1 VPERFAIVGAGAVGL
16 TLGARL
22 ARSGRDAVMLTRR
35 PEQARRIA
43 RDGIRVEDPATGETW
58 TQAVPARAE
67 PDWDAEALRDRTA
80 ILCVRTPQLDA
91 AAGALAR
98 IAPRALVAN
107 AQNDVDGDARLAAR
121 FPRVIGIVVRLTS
134 TRLDDAAVRAS
145 GAGRLVVGEHPAGAG
160 PETQRLAAALRAAGY
175 LVAVSPRIAEDR
187 WLKLCG
193 NLMSAPNALIAR
205 PDHTTR
211 AFVEIKARLLEE
223 AARVLAAAGIEAR
236 PCDAGDRTLPEEIAY
251 QRASLAAGT
260 SARALPI
267 YNQVWQA
274 LARGG
279 PLEADLYH
287 RRILALARR
296 HGVPAPM
303 NERVLE
309 ILLRQA
315 GSGAGPESVRAAEM
329 LID

>member
-1 VPERFAIVGAGAVGL
+1 
-16 TLGARL
+16 
-22 ARSGRDAVMLTRR
+22 
-35 PEQARRIA
+35 
-43 RDGIRVEDPATGETW
+43 
-58 TQAVPARAE
+58 
-67 PDWDAEALRDRTA
+67 
-80 ILCVRTPQLDA
+80 
-91 AAGALAR
+91 
-98 IAPRALVAN
+98 VAN